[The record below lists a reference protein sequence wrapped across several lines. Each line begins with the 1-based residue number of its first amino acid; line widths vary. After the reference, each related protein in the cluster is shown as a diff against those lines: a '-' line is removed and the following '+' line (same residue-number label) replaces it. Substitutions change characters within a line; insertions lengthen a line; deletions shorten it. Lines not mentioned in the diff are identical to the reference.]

1 MLKSSSLHNPTADVC
16 VTDVGVKR
24 AATSQEKQTLQL
36 RAFPER
42 PGNTKTPFNVG
53 K

>member
-16 VTDVGVKR
+16 ITDVGVKR

-36 RAFPER
+36 GVLPKR
-42 PGNTKTPFNVG
+42 PGDT
-53 K
+53 